1 MTARASGERSA
12 TTSVFFSITQ
22 LHALAL
28 AIIKSPADFYYSTLT
43 HKALTLTQTFFWLL
57 SQSSFRRGEG
67 TRRDEALTTS
77 AWESTTR

>member
-1 MTARASGERSA
+1 MTARASCERSA
-12 TTSVFFSITQ
+12 TMSAFFSITQ

-28 AIIKSPADFYYSTLT
+28 AVNKSPADFYYSTLT

-57 SQSSFRRGEG
+57 SQSSFRRGKG
-67 TRRDEALTTS
+67 ARRDEALTTS

>member
-12 TTSVFFSITQ
+12 TMSVFFSITQ

-28 AIIKSPADFYYSTLT
+28 AVNKSPADFYYSTLT
-43 HKALTLTQTFFWLL
+43 HKAPTLTQTFFWHL

-67 TRRDEALTTS
+67 TRRDEALRTS